1 MMRTWLRLIE
11 IVVFSL
17 IVAAA
22 VASISAAA
30 QDAQA
35 LFEQRCA
42 ACHGP
47 TGMGDGPAAAA
58 LQPPPQPFR
67 KALKIRDDAW
77 IAKIISKGGPSVG
90 LPPSMPA
97 FSSLKDDQV
106 KELVEYIKGLGH

>member
-1 MMRTWLRLIE
+1 MRTWLRLME

-17 IVAAA
+17 IAAAA

-30 QDAQA
+30 HDAQA

-42 ACHGP
+42 ACHGSS
-47 TGMGDGPAAAA
+47 GMGDGPAAAA
-58 LQPPPQPFR
+58 LQPPPQPFPTS
-67 KALKIRDDAW
+67 LKGKTDAW
-77 IAKIISKGGPSVG
+77 IAQIISKGGAAMG

-106 KELVEYIKGLGH
+106 KELVAYVKGLGH